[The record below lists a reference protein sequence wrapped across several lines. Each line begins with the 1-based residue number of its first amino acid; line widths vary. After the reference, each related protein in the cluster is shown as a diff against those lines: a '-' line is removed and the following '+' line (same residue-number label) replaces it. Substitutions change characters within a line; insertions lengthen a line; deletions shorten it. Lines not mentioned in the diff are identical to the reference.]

1 MSGWRPI
8 SLEKIKTYSI
18 KDRPSKVQTEDFG
31 KIWKSGGT
39 MGEWLDSLP
48 NILAGHDIKL
58 VVEKIIKAV
67 RSEKL
72 VILAMGAHPIKVG
85 LNPIIIDLM
94 ERGIIKG
101 LAINGAC
108 IIHDTELAI
117 AGKTSEDVGD
127 RLGQGEFGMTEETGR
142 FLNIAINE
150 GSIKNAGLGQAV
162 GAMLVQQEFP
172 YNKVS
177 LLARAF
183 ELNIPVTVHV
193 AIGADTIHLHPS
205 ANGAAIGRASHLD
218 FRLFADLISKLEGG
232 VYINLGS
239 AVILPEVFLKA
250 LTLVRNLGY
259 KTKNITTVNMDFI
272 RHYRPMTNVVQRP
285 TLEGGQGINLMGHHE
300 IMFPLLAAGIIER
313 LKTQPSSLGFGG
325 PRGSKPK
332 VRGTKRRAQGAR
344 RKMKA

>member
-1 MSGWRPI
+1 MNEWKPI
-8 SLEKIKTYSI
+8 NLDKIKTISL
-18 KDRPSKVQTEDFG
+18 KDRPSKVGIEDFG
-31 KIWKSGGT
+31 KAWHVGGSI
-39 MGEWLDSLP
+39 GQWVRSVPD
-48 NILAGHDIKL
+48 ILAGRDFRTVIDRIVKA
-58 VVEKIIKAV
+58 VKSNKII
-67 RSEKL
+67 
-72 VILAMGAHPIKVG
+72 ILAMGAHAIKVG

-94 ERGIIKG
+94 EKGIISG
-101 LAINGAC
+101 LAMNGAC

-127 RLGQGEFGMTEETGR
+127 RLGQGEFGMAEETGR

-150 GSIKNAGLGQAV
+150 GSMKNAGLGQAV

-172 YNKVS
+172 YNRVS
-177 LLARAF
+177 ILARAF

-218 FRLFADLISKLEGG
+218 FRIFADLISKLEGG

-250 LTLVRNLGY
+250 LTLVRNLGH

-285 TLEGGQGINLMGHHE
+285 TLEGGQGINLTGHHE

-313 LKTQPSSLGFGG
+313 LKN
-325 PRGSKPK
+325 RGARHK
-332 VRGTKRRAQGAR
+332 VRI
-344 RKMKA
+344 